1 MKKYSHTAH
10 RVHRESRKII
20 LSVFSVRSV
29 AKNLTLYFL
38 LFIFYFLLFGC
49 GSIPNLEPRECAES
63 SGVVKEFYS
72 FHVGNEMKFSPGNLK
87 LREKFLTP
95 EFVKSLQ
102 NLQTENDVF
111 TTNSMDF
118 PKAFRVGK
126 CEVVSPE
133 KTVYEIVLFWRDDV
147 RSEQKIIKAEAV
159 KQGDKWLIN
168 KIF

>member
-1 MKKYSHTAH
+1 MKTEV
-10 RVHRESRKII
+10 RTRKSEVNRRRFFIFCLLSSVFCI
-20 LSVFSVRSV
+20 LS
-29 AKNLTLYFL
+29 
-38 LFIFYFLLFGC
+38 C

-72 FHVGNEMKFSPGNLK
+72 YHFGNEMKFSPQNLK

-95 EFVKSLQ
+95 EFAKSLQ

-111 TTNSMDF
+111 TTNSGDF

-133 KTVYEIVLFWRDDV
+133 KTNFEIVLFWRDDT
-147 RSEQKIIKAEAV
+147 RSEQKLIKTEAV
-159 KQGDKWLIN
+159 KQNDKWLIN
-168 KIF
+168 KILNQ

>member
-1 MKKYSHTAH
+1 MQNSKF
-10 RVHRESRKII
+10 KIQNLLLI
-20 LSVFSVRSV
+20 FSIFHF
-29 AKNLTLYFL
+29 A
-38 LFIFYFLLFGC
+38 LFIGC
-49 GSIPNLEPRECAES
+49 GIPNLEPRECAES

-72 FHVGNEMKFSPGNLK
+72 YHLGNEMKFSRENLK

-95 EFVKSLQ
+95 DFFKSLQ

-133 KTVYEIVLFWRDDV
+133 KTNFEIILFWRDDT
-147 RSEQKIIKAEAV
+147 RSEQKTIKTEAV

-168 KIF
+168 RVNY